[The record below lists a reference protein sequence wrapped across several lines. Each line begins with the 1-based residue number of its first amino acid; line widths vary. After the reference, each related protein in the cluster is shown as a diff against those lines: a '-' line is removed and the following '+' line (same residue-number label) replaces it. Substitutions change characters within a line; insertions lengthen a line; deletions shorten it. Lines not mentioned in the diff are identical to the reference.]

1 VVLVDCNDTSVHV
14 KEVPRLIVTGCYN
27 DCRRR
32 VSCNTARVAIP
43 RVARVARVAIPRV
56 AHTARVA
63 IAHCLSIVLISVL
76 ENLIGMVGM
85 LISRKEINWTGE
97 LEIGWFHVLGWKL

>member
-1 VVLVDCNDTSVHV
+1 MVLVDCNDTSVHV

-32 VSCNTARVAIP
+32 VSC
-43 RVARVARVAIPRV
+43 
-56 AHTARVA
+56 HTARVA

-76 ENLIGMVGM
+76 ENIIGMVAM
-85 LISRKEINWTGE
+85 IVSRKEINRTGE
-97 LEIGWFHVLGWKL
+97 LEIGRFNVLG

>member
-32 VSCNTARVAIP
+32 VSCHT
-43 RVARVARVAIPRV
+43 ARVARVARV